1 MDLLITK
8 INDNI
13 IKKLTTLKQ
22 NVFDKNLHKLVDKKI
37 GYNTIYHNNWDPN
50 KKNMFKSELNEI
62 VNEINNYTNKKID
75 NNILHAGFIY
85 SFPNCDNQTFHYDY
99 LFKIKATTYFIPFT
113 KITNL
118 NGTEYL
124 YFEDPTDHDKYADLL
139 LLINNQYTQ
148 KSDLDKYLQ
157 LLNTS
162 YEFKIFNAA
171 PFSVYTL
178 NNIFHR
184 GKINETNDLR
194 VVFFISTVDN
204 ISDLTY
210 SQFIMDNEIVTNAE
224 IDDKACNSIFDEK
237 YYVLKCN
244 NNYISILKGVKDSQI
259 LYTPQYDY
267 KNINNYLWKI
277 VTTNNSIELYHHS
290 GVQLTINNDIN
301 NDITNENSINPFRLS
316 INSNETCNWKKNDNI
331 LTSNNII
338 IVLEEI

>member
-1 MDLLITK
+1 MELLITK

-13 IKKLTTLKQ
+13 IKTLTTLKQ
-22 NVFDKNLHKLVDKKI
+22 NAFDKNIHNLVDKKI

-50 KKNMFKSELNEI
+50 KKNIFKTELNEI
-62 VNEINNYTNKKID
+62 VNEINSYTNKKID

-124 YFEDPTDHDKYADLL
+124 YFEDPADHDKYADLL

-148 KSDLDKYLQ
+148 KSDVDKYLQ
-157 LLNTS
+157 LLDTS
-162 YEFKIFNAA
+162 YEFKIFNAD

-178 NNIFHR
+178 SNIFHR

-204 ISDLTY
+204 INDMTY

-237 YYVLKCN
+237 YYVLKSN
-244 NNYISILKGVKDSQI
+244 NKYISISKRGKDNQNSQI

-277 VTTNNSIELYHHS
+277 VTTNNLIEVYHHS
-290 GVQLTINNDIN
+290 GVKITINNEDSN
-301 NDITNENSINPFRLS
+301 NPFQLS
-316 INSNETCNWKKNDNI
+316 INSDETCKWEKNDNI
-331 LTSNNII
+331 LTNNNII